1 MDKIDNV
8 TDESL
13 IVQYQSGDILAL
25 QKLVKRWHKLFC
37 EKAYW
42 MTKDAEASKD
52 IAQESWTSIINN
64 LHNLKDSSRFKS
76 WALRIVFTKSMDW
89 LRFNQMN
96 RKKLEKYYKNYN
108 DSDEST
114 NSNETLKAE
123 LLNAVR
129 LLPNEQQVVLRLFYV
144 EEYTLKDIS
153 LLLEISVGTVKSRL
167 FHAREK
173 LKEQFKN
180 RNYEN

>member
-108 DSDEST
+108 DSDENT
-114 NSNETLKAE
+114 NSNETLKTE

-153 LLLEISVGTVKSRL
+153 LLMEISVGTVKSRL